1 MTVSEY
7 DLPMDA
13 QTFLDRRSVFL
24 KVLFPTAQPITGAET
39 FIEGLLDQDVPIAIA
54 TSSSR
59 EMFELKRSQKPWLQK
74 ITTTLCG
81 DEVRRSKPDPE
92 IFVEAANALGIS
104 AADSIVFEDSIT
116 GFKAARAAGMTV
128 IGIDSP
134 YLLDVDRTEAN
145 LVIDDYQELTFVQGQ
160 LFVGEGAD
168 PDSA

>member
-1 MTVSEY
+1 
-7 DLPMDA
+7 
-13 QTFLDRRSVFL
+13 
-24 KVLFPTAQPITGAET
+24 
-39 FIEGLLDQDVPIAIA
+39 
-54 TSSSR
+54 
-59 EMFELKRSQKPWLQK
+59 MFELKRSQKPWLQK

-145 LVIDDYQELTFVQGQ
+145 LVIDDYQGLTFVQGQ